1 MDVLSGLSKHD
12 LQNEGCGREEEQE
25 GGERRGRHTSTWEGR
40 GQSLEGREPL
50 GPPEVLLLLR
60 ELLLLRTESRKEALR
75 LRAEVREVSQP
86 GSDSLLAPT
95 PTTPTTPSWRGR
107 EGVARRG
114 RGRGREAGRWRV
126 IGRIQGKSTT
136 THDLIYISV

>member
-95 PTTPTTPSWRGR
+95 PTMPTTPSWRGR
-107 EGVARRG
+107 EGVAR

>member
-12 LQNEGCGREEEQE
+12 LQNEGCGREEQ

-114 RGRGREAGRWRV
+114 RGREAGRWRV